1 MEVGITDTTISFP
14 PSMIW
19 ELLDPII
26 HEAALLY
33 DNHGSPS
40 ESQSHVSIH
49 VTTDFLHPLADDDI
63 ADASSNEVNWQ
74 ENFMYGSDLL
84 PDMYPASLVPFDFND
99 L

>member
-1 MEVGITDTTISFP
+1 
-14 PSMIW
+14 MIW

-26 HEAALLY
+26 HEAALPY
-33 DNHGSPS
+33 ENHGSPS
-40 ESQSHVSIH
+40 ESQPHVSIH
-49 VTTDFLHPLADDDI
+49 VTTDFLHPLADDDV

-74 ENFMYGSDLL
+74 ENFMYGNDLL

>member
-1 MEVGITDTTISFP
+1 
-14 PSMIW
+14 MIW

-49 VTTDFLHPLADDDI
+49 VTTDFLHPLADDDV

-74 ENFMYGSDLL
+74 DNFMYGSDLL